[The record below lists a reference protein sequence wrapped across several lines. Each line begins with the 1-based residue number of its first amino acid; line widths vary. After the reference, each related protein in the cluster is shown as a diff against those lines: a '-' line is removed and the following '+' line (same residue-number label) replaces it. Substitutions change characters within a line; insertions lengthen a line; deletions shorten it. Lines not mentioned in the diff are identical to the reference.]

1 MTLLMMYKNI
11 VIEILIRL
19 FFFYYFFQ
27 HRSIPNVAVETL
39 MSLNNLFIFFLSDL
53 KDKTKFFK
61 LYRQDVEIFVIIY
74 ENISSINLFIPTWW
88 EAQALLAFKK

>member
-19 FFFYYFFQ
+19 FFFFYYFQ
-27 HRSIPNVAVETL
+27 HRSNVAVETL
-39 MSLNNLFIFFLSDL
+39 MSLNIFFFSSLISDL

-61 LYRQDVEIFVIIY
+61 LYRQDVEIFV
-74 ENISSINLFIPTWW
+74 NNL
-88 EAQALLAFKK
+88 